1 MPSSPLYAHRLADG
15 ISVLAQMEDAWIDRR
30 TLGEILGVSKWTA
43 WRILKQCGATE
54 GPGGSL
60 VCRREDLIERMQAIL
75 EGHAAPE
82 IARRERVVRQL
93 DELFELATRNRKII
107 ARGPAANAMLN
118 SRFSNLPAGV
128 DLQPGEL
135 RIAFYG
141 TEDFLT
147 KLGALV
153 YAVQRDYKQISEFIE
168 NGTRGL

>member
-1 MPSSPLYAHRLADG
+1 MSTTPLYTHRLSDG
-15 ISVLAQMEDAWIDRR
+15 ISVLAQMDDDWIDRR
-30 TLGEILGVSKWTA
+30 TLGEVLGVSKWTA
-43 WRILKQCGATE
+43 WRILKRCGAEE

-60 VCRREDLIERMQAIL
+60 VCRREDLMHCMQGIL

-82 IARRERVVRQL
+82 IARRERVVKQL

-107 ARGPAANAMLN
+107 ARDAAANVMLN

-135 RIAFYG
+135 RIQFYG

-147 KLGALV
+147 KFGAFV

-168 NGTRGL
+168 NGTK